1 MPIVLHC
8 PKCGTRYDLGDDL
21 AGKQAK
27 CRCGQR
33 IQVPLPAAEPAAT
46 PDDDTNQ
53 DQPGR
58 PGAATESTA
67 ESLRSTVCVLAGAAR
82 PEKHPV
88 MLWMQA
94 VPMRTVVGILSIG
107 YGSVMTLLL
116 LGRLATAGSF
126 GLWGLFDLFGLVE
139 PFLAVLIVV
148 GGVLILRGREHGPA
162 FAGIA
167 CAILCFLPFIKAIQ
181 RAFLLLSA
189 AQPGAF
195 LWLLLRTAL
204 AYAIPVLIVVWAV
217 REETRKQRES
227 EQDL

>member
-8 PKCGTRYDLGDDL
+8 PKCGTRYDLRDDF

-46 PDDDTNQ
+46 PEEDT
-53 DQPGR
+53 DHDPPRQPG
-58 PGAATESTA
+58 ASTEPTA
-67 ESLRSTVCVLAGAAR
+67 ESLESTAPVPAGAAR
-82 PEKHPV
+82 AEKHPIV
-88 MLWMQA
+88 LWMQA
-94 VPMRTVVGILSIG
+94 VPMRTVVGILSIV
-107 YGSVMTLLL
+107 YGSLATLVLV
-116 LGRLATAGSF
+116 GRLATAGSF
-126 GLWGLFDLFGLVE
+126 GLSGLFELFGLLE

-148 GGVLILRGREHGPA
+148 GGVLILRGHEHGGV

-167 CAILCFLPFIKAIQ
+167 CAILCFFPFVKAIQ

-195 LWLLLRTAL
+195 LWLLLRTAF
-204 AYAIPVLIVVWAV
+204 AYAIPVLIVVWTV
-217 REETRKQRES
+217 REETRKERES